1 MNEIIKISN
10 RDFSG
15 SLKNTVNARELH
27 AFLDVNSKFAD
38 WIKNRITEYNF
49 IENQDFATFSK
60 NLEKGRPTIEYALS
74 LDMAK
79 ELAMLERTAKGRQIR
94 QYFIECEKRLQ
105 QGNVMTVPQT
115 LPEALRLAADL
126 ADEVALLQP
135 KANALDLLSEK
146 DGDLCLTDAA
156 KNLQIR
162 RADLLA
168 YMQAYRWIYKRDGKG
183 QWIAYQPRINQGF
196 LRHVERVYTNSA
208 GLECIST
215 QVRVTAKG
223 LAHLAQ
229 QFSKTGVAA

>member
-10 RDFSG
+10 RDFLG

-74 LDMAK
+74 LGIAK
-79 ELAMLERTAKGRQIR
+79 ELAMLERT
-94 QYFIECEKRLQ
+94 
-105 QGNVMTVPQT
+105 
-115 LPEALRLAADL
+115 D
-126 ADEVALLQP
+126 
-135 KANALDLLSEK
+135 
-146 DGDLCLTDAA
+146 
-156 KNLQIR
+156 
-162 RADLLA
+162 
-168 YMQAYRWIYKRDGKG
+168 
-183 QWIAYQPRINQGF
+183 
-196 LRHVERVYTNSA
+196 
-208 GLECIST
+208 
-215 QVRVTAKG
+215 KG